1 LNRKCEKL
9 KPVER
14 VVKHRKSDIL
24 VRSQFSRRPIPRR
37 RKETKKSYPAGAP
50 QEVDAIV
57 EVLLGSAIA
66 GSAGALIG
74 LSSAAA
80 WAVSHMGTKTLETI

>member
-1 LNRKCEKL
+1 MPKTENSGTR
-9 KPVER
+9 R
-14 VVKHRKSDIL
+14 QTSKSDIP
-24 VRSQFSRRPIPRR
+24 VRSQFNRRPIPRR

-50 QEVDAIV
+50 KEIDAIA